1 MAEYGNNKTKT
12 LRPSLDHGILFDFE
26 WHPKKDVKDTNY
38 DDIEVALTNV
48 NGDDFQ
54 SGQDKIKVLD
64 LPLLGSKKTWKTGK
78 CLLFRHLLRNKQFKL
93 PLHKL
98 CYCQSKTCLEKYE
111 GGYIEPQNI
120 SSVSEQ

>member
-1 MAEYGNNKTKT
+1 MAEYNNNKTKT
-12 LRPSLDHGILFDFE
+12 LRPSLDHGILLDFE

-64 LPLLGSKKTWKTGK
+64 LPLLGGKKTWKTGK
-78 CLLFRHLLRNKQFKL
+78 CLLFRHVLRSLLHGHVSNAERL
-93 PLHKL
+93 LHHL
-98 CYCQSKTCLEKYE
+98 ALSSSLKT
-111 GGYIEPQNI
+111 
-120 SSVSEQ
+120 